1 MGHHRVEADNI
12 GTLGT
17 IINSLMLRGVL
28 TSKTNKEVRVM
39 TSIPFNAVAEPY
51 IRLRAVHH
59 LDNGYI
65 VIFEAVMG
73 NRSLRQITL
82 VFKEPL
88 K

>member
-1 MGHHRVEADNI
+1 
-12 GTLGT
+12 
-17 IINSLMLRGVL
+17 
-28 TSKTNKEVRVM
+28 M